1 MTPIDA
7 FIIIIMLV
15 LMAAVTALAY
25 QRQNGHIDHN
35 KPEPTILMQLQQ
47 CRHSLATAQQS
58 VDTWRTSAKIWRET
72 AEKHEAIIKKLSAE
86 LENRE

>member
-1 MTPIDA
+1 MTLIDA

-15 LMAAVTALAY
+15 LMAAVTALAF

-47 CRHSLATAQQS
+47 CRYSLATAQQAA
-58 VDTWRTSAKIWRET
+58 DTWRKSAEIWRET
-72 AEKHEAIIKKLSAE
+72 AEKHEVIIAE
-86 LENRE
+86 LSEKLQNHD

>member
-1 MTPIDA
+1 
-7 FIIIIMLV
+7 MLV
-15 LMAAVTALAY
+15 LMAAVTALAF

-58 VDTWRTSAKIWRET
+58 AEIWRTL
-72 AEKHEAIIKKLSAE
+72 AEKQKVIIAGLSAE
-86 LENRE
+86 LENSDR

>member
-1 MTPIDA
+1 
-7 FIIIIMLV
+7 
-15 LMAAVTALAY
+15 MAAVTALAF

-58 VDTWRTSAKIWRET
+58 AEIWRTL
-72 AEKHEAIIKKLSAE
+72 AEKQKVIIAE
-86 LENRE
+86 LSTALGNHGR